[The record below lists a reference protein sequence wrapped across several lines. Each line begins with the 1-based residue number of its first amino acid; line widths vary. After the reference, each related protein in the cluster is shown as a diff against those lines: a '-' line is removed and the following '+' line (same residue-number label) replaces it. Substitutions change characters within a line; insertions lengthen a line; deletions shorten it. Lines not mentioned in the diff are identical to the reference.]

1 MHVASQIRDSLSLA
15 NTCRVYF
22 VLLSKSIDHEQ
33 SPWPETRANIG
44 GRIAAEEGLLDF
56 TQITRYIANSRI
68 ATFRNLHV
76 SIHVT
81 DEGLL
86 LTSRPHEALHM
97 LIGALRLICSIL
109 IADPPLA
116 PLSVDLTSNVSQA
129 NCDLL
134 QNALSALRRLHG
146 IKDVAINCSGLDH
159 DSKDALINSIKRPT
173 PKLNIVRQLRFLD
186 FEVRQ
191 LCCLLGSGQ
200 AHLINVLEEKMEQLR
215 AAGCARRFFTGR
227 CLEHD
232 VDEEAFTDTRK
243 TIERILADWTPGEL
257 WAKSDAYDKFVADN
271 KLPQEGA

>member
-1 MHVASQIRDSLSLA
+1 
-15 NTCRVYF
+15 
-22 VLLSKSIDHEQ
+22 
-33 SPWPETRANIG
+33 
-44 GRIAAEEGLLDF
+44 
-56 TQITRYIANSRI
+56 
-68 ATFRNLHV
+68 
-76 SIHVT
+76 
-81 DEGLL
+81 
-86 LTSRPHEALHM
+86 M